1 LARKSTVS
9 ICLQLLDSLHLWS
22 KHQNGI
28 DIAQRLQPLPHFEEK
43 AVREGIPMDCPKCK
57 GLMIS
62 ERMTDYSIVFY
73 GWRCINC
80 GTIMDGIIM
89 KNKEKPA
96 AAYGKVYAEKLRKV
110 G

>member
-1 LARKSTVS
+1 MESAK
-9 ICLQLLDSLHLWS
+9 
-22 KHQNGI
+22 
-28 DIAQRLQPLPHFEEK
+28 
-43 AVREGIPMDCPKCK
+43 EGIPMDCPKCN

-80 GTIMDGIIM
+80 GTIVDGLIL
-89 KNKEKPA
+89 KNKEITA
-96 AAYGKVYAEKLRKV
+96 ASYGKSYSGKLRKA